1 MQWLTMISTSGTSK
15 VEFFLH
21 PSFFKMAI
29 IWRRKKRCLPLG
41 QPFPQ
46 RLFCPINYL
55 MESLALAQVAMS
67 DRIYGLLP
75 KATWANNMS

>member
-1 MQWLTMISTSGTSK
+1 VGHPRLNSSYILLFSRWL
-15 VEFFLH
+15 
-21 PSFFKMAI
+21 SFGEEE
-29 IWRRKKRCLPLG
+29 KRWLSLG

-46 RLFCPINYL
+46 RLFCPINCL

-67 DRIYGLLP
+67 DHIYGPLP